1 MYIVNIKILIPL
13 HFRRNAFPYG
23 LNHVYFW
30 LTNHQVMI
38 ILTAPGNFYNRDRY
52 FNEVNGDGNRDLSFT
67 MRLLYIYNF
76 TFSFYQFNSYSFY
89 EKLQGT
95 CKGSL
100 DWKMDDCK
108 LGKVIKST
116 HHGKP

>member
-1 MYIVNIKILIPL
+1 
-13 HFRRNAFPYG
+13 
-23 LNHVYFW
+23 
-30 LTNHQVMI
+30 MI

-52 FNEVNGDGNRDLSFT
+52 FNEVNGDGNRDLEFT
-67 MRLLYIYNF
+67 MRLLYMYNF

-108 LGKVIKST
+108 LGKVINTSWEAL
-116 HHGKP
+116 GK